1 MIQESDYIEK
11 EGKKMSV
18 IEVSHLT
25 KDYGHGRG
33 VFDVSIDVN
42 KGECYGFL
50 GPNGAGKTTTIRHLM
65 GFSRPDKGSTA
76 INGLNSWEQPAVIQ
90 ENVGYLPGEIAL
102 PSGLTGT
109 EFLNMM
115 KEMRHMKDDSY
126 YQMLLKKFE
135 LDPDISTRQMSLGV
149 KRKLAVVTAFMH
161 DPEILILDEPT
172 SGLDP
177 IMQQVFIDY
186 IISEK
191 KRGKTI
197 FLSSHIFR
205 EIDAT
210 CDRIAI
216 IKDGKLVSKFVAD
229 DLKEQSDKVY
239 RLTFKNQESY
249 DAFMRLPYR
258 FASRNPGKL
267 RARVH
272 VEDKNINTFIADAA
286 SLDVA
291 DIHEFPFTLE
301 DYFMQFYKEDRQ
313 YEGVK
318 M

>member
-1 MIQESDYIEK
+1 MIQEPDYIEK

-18 IEVSHLT
+18 IEVAHLT

-65 GFSRPDKGSTA
+65 GFSKPDKGSTA

-90 ENVGYLPGEIAL
+90 ESVGYLPGEIAL
-102 PSGLTGT
+102 PSGITGT

-126 YQMLLKKFE
+126 YQMLLEKFE

-172 SGLDP
+172 TGLDP
-177 IMQQVFIDY
+177 LMRDAFLELIRE
-186 IISEK
+186 EK
-191 KRGKTI
+191 AKGRTI
-197 FLSSHIFR
+197 FMSSHIFE
-205 EIDAT
+205 EIEHI
-210 CDRIAI
+210 CDKVAM
-216 IKDGKLVSKFVAD
+216 IKDGRIVDTIDLWDIRHWNRKTFDITFLSEEEYNRFTGEFTPAQRTEPDKLQCRAELPAEDIPVLFNK
-229 DLKEQSDKVY
+229 LKGYS
-239 RLTFKNQESY
+239 
-249 DAFMRLPYR
+249 
-258 FASRNPGKL
+258 
-267 RARVH
+267 
-272 VEDKNINTFIADAA
+272 IA
-286 SLDVA
+286 SLRERH
-291 DIHEFPFTLE
+291 ITLE
-301 DYFMQFYKEDRQ
+301 QYFRETYGKGEMEN
-313 YEGVK
+313 E
-318 M
+318 